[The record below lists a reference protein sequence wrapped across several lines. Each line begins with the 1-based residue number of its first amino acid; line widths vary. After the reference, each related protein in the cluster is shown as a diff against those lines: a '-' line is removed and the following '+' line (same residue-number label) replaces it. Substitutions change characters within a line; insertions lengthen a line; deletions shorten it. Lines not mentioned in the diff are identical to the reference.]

1 MFGNNPID
9 VVKTRMQV
17 CTVMEKREFTQVMI
31 VVAER
36 IREAFVNSVATQ
48 LLNGDHVLLMNF
60 KRVNLSRT
68 IILAAVCDSKEFR
81 FAGPIFTLSREICL

>member
-1 MFGNNPID
+1 VFGNNPID

-17 CTVMEKREFTQVMI
+17 CAVTEKREFTQVMI

-60 KRVNLSRT
+60 KS
-68 IILAAVCDSKEFR
+68 SKFIENYHS
-81 FAGPIFTLSREICL
+81 GCCL